1 MKNVFISLL
10 LFTFALSEAQNR
22 GARLAYIDMEYILK
36 SVPEY
41 VEAKN
46 QIDKKALQWKK
57 EIDTKKNEIK
67 LLKDALNT
75 ERVLLTKDL
84 IEEREEEIEY
94 LEKELLDYQQKRFG
108 PNGDFVMQK
117 AVLVKPVQDQVFE
130 AIQGI
135 AERQK
140 YDFVLDK
147 SSDLTLIFASK
158 RFDLSDRVIRELT
171 RAGKREQLSRKQLKE
186 LEEKEREED
195 LLDENPE
202 LADRKKAQDEKIA
215 QREKMIEDRKL
226 AAEKRKQEY
235 EEKRQRL
242 IDERNAKKNGTV
254 SAKQDEKPAGNKKVA
269 TDGATETDG
278 KAEENNGD
286 APKVE
291 DSKKDDSKP
300 AADAKPKPK
309 TLEERK
315 QELEDKKKKVLA
327 EREAAKKERENN
339 KKQNENN

>member
-10 LFTFALSEAQNR
+10 LFTFGLSEAQNR

-36 SVPEY
+36 SVPDY

-46 QIDKKALQWKK
+46 QIDKKALQWKG

-117 AVLVKPVQDQVFE
+117 AVLVKPIQDQVFE

-186 LEEKEREED
+186 LEEKERQED
-195 LLDENPE
+195 LMDENPE

-254 SAKQDEKPAGNKKVA
+254 SAKQDEKPAGNKKVG
-269 TDGATETDG
+269 TGTTQTE
-278 KAEENNGD
+278 GD
-286 APKVE
+286 ADEKEDETPKGDE
-291 DSKKDDSKP
+291 KKPDNAKP
-300 AADAKPKPK
+300 GSDAKPKPK

-315 QELEDKKKKVLA
+315 QELEEKKKKVLA

-339 KKQNENN
+339 QKQKENN